1 MNRKIIAR
9 DTKIEIRL
17 SKRDYELISEH
28 TFVDSEFIECI
39 KEVPGKTYLIA
50 PYTLDDLDDVL
61 GFIAA
66 EANHC
71 KKKKLK
77 AELEDLYD
85 RLCEVEDAYELID
98 DRTIY
103 N

>member
-1 MNRKIIAR
+1 MNRKKIAQ

-39 KEVPGKTYLIA
+39 REVPGEKYFIA

-61 GFIAA
+61 GFIAT

-71 KKKKLK
+71 KNKSLK
-77 AELEDLYD
+77 EELDDLYD
-85 RLCEVEDAYELID
+85 RLSEIEDAYELIEA
-98 DRTIY
+98 
-103 N
+103 